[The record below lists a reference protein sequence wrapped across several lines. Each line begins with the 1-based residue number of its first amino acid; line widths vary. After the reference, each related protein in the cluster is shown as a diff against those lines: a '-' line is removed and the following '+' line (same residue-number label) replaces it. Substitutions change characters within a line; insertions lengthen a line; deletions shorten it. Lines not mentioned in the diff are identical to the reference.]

1 MTDTALIVAPRGD
14 LVTPAALDPVGRWE
28 AAAADWLLG
37 KRSER
42 TRATYADAWAAF
54 LAYVNRPPWAIERA
68 HIIGWRDD
76 LVRQGKADA
85 TVAAR
90 LAAISSF
97 YRFARREGLTDRNP
111 AEGVERP
118 RVKPYGKTAW
128 LTEDEAARVLAS
140 IPTSSPTSKRDRAL
154 LGLALTMGL
163 RRAELLGI
171 RRRDVL
177 DQGDG
182 RPLLRYKPKGKAEET
197 RALPAAAWR
206 ALRPYLVERGDLAAD
221 APIFSL
227 TPEGLRYIVRTYTRR
242 ALGKAVN
249 PHSLRHTAASILWTR
264 TGKLSEVQALMGHNR
279 ATTTEIYI
287 HALQADDRARLGD
300 VIGDALGL

>member
-1 MTDTALIVAPRGD
+1 MSAALIPATRYDLAQGD
-14 LVTPAALDPVGRWE
+14 GQDLGRWQR
-28 AAAADWLLG
+28 AAADWLLG
-37 KRSER
+37 RRSER
-42 TRATYADAWAAF
+42 TRRAYADAWAAF
-54 LAYVNRPPWAIERA
+54 LAYVNRPPWSIERG
-68 HIIGWRDD
+68 HVIGWRDD
-76 LVRQGKADA
+76 LTRQGKADA
-85 TVAAR
+85 TIAAR

-97 YRFARREGLTDRNP
+97 YRFARHEGLTDRNP
-111 AEGVERP
+111 ADGVERP

-128 LTEDEAARVLAS
+128 LTEEEAARVLAS
-140 IPTSSPTSKRDRAL
+140 IRPSSPTAKRDRAL
-154 LGLALTMGL
+154 LALALTMGL

-177 DQGDG
+177 DLGDG
-182 RPLLRYKPKGKAEET
+182 RPVLRYRPKGKPEQA
-197 RALPAAAWR
+197 RAFPASAWR
-206 ALRPYLVERGDLAAD
+206 SLSAYLAERGDLAAD
-221 APIFSL
+221 APIFDL
-227 TPEGLRYIVRTYTRR
+227 TPEGLRYVVRTYTRR

-249 PHSLRHTAASILWTR
+249 PHSLRHTAASILWAR